1 MVAPRRQ
8 FYLNIGVSKRKYQ
21 RTAHSEIWGRLQG
34 DTYGDALI
42 KLPISLTVSALTS
55 TPDVRAFA

>member
-1 MVAPRRQ
+1 MVMRARPSA
-8 FYLNIGVSKRKYQ
+8 L
-21 RTAHSEIWGRLQG
+21 
-34 DTYGDALI
+34 GDALI